1 MKKYLINGSKYQNK
15 EAFDMYKLYD
25 KELTQKGF
33 NTSNM
38 LCKIDN
44 TYIIGSLDFV
54 TSYMVAKNYNNLY
67 IENNQ
72 VIEENEYGQ
81 KMIYIKVN
89 NEEIENLENKYGR
102 IFSEEELREG

>member
-1 MKKYLINGSKYQNK
+1 MKKYLIKGSKYQSK

-25 KELTQKGF
+25 KKLTKENF

-44 TYIIGSLDFV
+44 TYIIGNLDFV
-54 TSYMVAKNYNNLY
+54 TSYMVAKNYNDLY

-81 KMIYIKVN
+81 KMIYIKKSDK
-89 NEEIENLENKYGR
+89 EIESLENKYGR
-102 IFSEEELREG
+102 IFSEEELREV